1 MRASFNYIGGSRTR
15 LDAGGVPV
23 WLGVVSPYPVGGVL
37 APKYAVPG
45 AFIPAGTPINL
56 TDKVITPFVG
66 WEVVSVD
73 AGSHAVTVKA
83 GNLGFLPGADDIIGV
98 VGDSLSATGAAAQL
112 VSVTAAEE
120 PGQYVFTFAD
130 ANLDT
135 VTAGKIL
142 TPSAAS
148 AAGASGNAIAAVPNA
163 YLYNDIRIPVAE
175 AGETFEDTAATGA
188 AVMSHGEGILID
200 RTPGAGIKDML
211 KSAIPNVIQ
220 VNG

>member
-1 MRASFNYIGGSRTR
+1 MRTSFNYIGGSRTR
-15 LDAGGVPV
+15 LDAGSVPV

-45 AFIPAGTPINL
+45 AFIPAGTPINI

-66 WEVVSVD
+66 WEVVSVNS
-73 AGSHAVTVKA
+73 GSHAVTVKS
-83 GNLGFLPGADDIIGV
+83 GNLGFLPEADDIIGV
-98 VGDSLSATGAAAQL
+98 VGSSLAATGAAAKL
-112 VSVTAAEE
+112 ASVAAGEE

-130 ANLDT
+130 ANLDS

-142 TPSAAS
+142 TPSAS
-148 AAGASGNAIAAVPNA
+148 STAGASGKAIAAVPNA

-188 AVMSHGEGILID
+188 AVMSHSEGLLID

>member
-1 MRASFNYIGGSRTR
+1 MRASFNFLGGSRTR
-15 LDAGGVPV
+15 LDEGSVPV
-23 WLGVVSPYPVGGVL
+23 WLGTVSPYPIGGTL

-83 GNLGFLPGADDIIGV
+83 GNLGFLPEKDDIIGV
-98 VGDSLSATGAAAQL
+98 VGDTLSATGAAAEL
-112 VSVTAAEE
+112 VSVAAGEE
-120 PGQYVFTFAD
+120 GQYVFTFAD

-175 AGETFEDTAATGA
+175 PGEALEDVAATGA
-188 AVMSHGEGILID
+188 AVMSHAEGVLID

-211 KSAIPNVIQ
+211 RSVIPNVIQ

>member
-1 MRASFNYIGGSRTR
+1 MRASFNFLGGSRTR
-15 LDAGGVPV
+15 LDVGSVPV
-23 WLGVVSPYPVGGVL
+23 WLGTVSPYPIGGTL

-66 WEVVSVD
+66 WEVVSVET
-73 AGSHAVTVKA
+73 GSHAVTVKA
-83 GNLGFLPGADDIIGV
+83 GNLGFLPEKDDIIGV
-98 VGDSLSATGAAAQL
+98 VGDTLSATGAAAKL
-112 VSVTAAEE
+112 VSVAAGEE
-120 PGQYVFTFAD
+120 EGQYVFTFAD

-135 VTAGKIL
+135 VNAGKIL

-175 AGETFEDTAATGA
+175 TGETFEDVAATGA
-188 AVMSHGEGILID
+188 AVMSHAEGVLID

-211 KSAIPNVIQ
+211 RSAIPNVIQ

>member
-1 MRASFNYIGGSRTR
+1 MKASFNYIGGSRIR
-15 LDAGGVPV
+15 GDAGSVPV
-23 WLGVVSPYPVGGVL
+23 WLGTVSPHPVGGTL

-56 TDKVITPFVG
+56 TDRVITPFVG
-66 WEVVSVD
+66 WEVVSVED
-73 AGSHAVTVKA
+73 SSHAVTVKA
-83 GNLGFLPGADDIIGV
+83 GNLAFLPDPDDCIGV
-98 VGDSLSATGAAAQL
+98 VGDSFPATGAAAKL
-112 VSVTAAEE
+112 ASVAAAET

-175 AGETFEDTAATGA
+175 TGETFEDTAATGA
-188 AVMSHGEGILID
+188 AVMFHGEGILID
-200 RTPGAGIKDML
+200 RTPGAGVKELL
-211 KSAIPNVIQ
+211 KTAIPNVIQ